1 MRQDV
6 REKRARYINK
16 NNELCQEFYFAHPR
30 TKLEINEI
38 WNYHFSGSVTWD
50 LFSHESVMVEN
61 TYNTSVR
68 VMFDLHR
75 EAHKYL
81 VEPITGKPHLKKILC
96 KRYLNFIESIKNSK
110 KIALKNL
117 FKVVKEDCR
126 SVTGR
131 NLLGIMLLVNKQNVD
146 ELVPSDAMNIK
157 YNEIPKE
164 QAWRVGLVKELTDVK
179 FGELSVD
186 GFSRNELNAILDY
199 VCIT

>member
-16 NNELCQEFYFAHPR
+16 NNEICQEFYFAHPR

-38 WNYHFSGSVTWD
+38 WNCHFSGSVTWD
-50 LFSHESVMVEN
+50 LFSHESVLVEN

-68 VMFDLHR
+68 VMFNLPR

-81 VEPITGKPHLKKILC
+81 VEPMTGKPHLKKTLC
-96 KRYLNFIESIKNSK
+96 KRYLNFIESIKSSK
-110 KIALKNL
+110 KFALKNL
-117 FKVVKEDCR
+117 FKVVKDDCR

-131 NLLGIMLLVNKQNVD
+131 NLLGIMLLVNKQNAD
-146 ELVPSDAMNIK
+146 ALVPSDAMNIK
-157 YNEIPKE
+157 YNEISEE
-164 QAWRVGLVKELTDVK
+164 QAWRVGVAKELTDVK
-179 FGELSVD
+179 LGELCVA
-186 GFSRNELNAILDY
+186 GFSRKELNSILNY